1 MDEEKLDGQIQI
13 SNTKKDSQTNKC
25 MKSNVWREEKK
36 KSVYAVD
43 MQVPGLTLK

>member
-1 MDEEKLDGQIQI
+1 MDEEKLDGHIQI
-13 SNTKKDSQTNKC
+13 SNTKKNSQTNKC
-25 MKSNVWREEKK
+25 MKGGEEE